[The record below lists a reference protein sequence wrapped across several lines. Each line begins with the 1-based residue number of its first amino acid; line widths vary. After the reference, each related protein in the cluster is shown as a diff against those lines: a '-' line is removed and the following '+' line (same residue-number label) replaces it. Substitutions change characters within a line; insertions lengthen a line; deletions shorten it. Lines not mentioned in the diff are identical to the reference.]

1 MRSHFVFWLYAD
13 KKMFTYIKITF
24 GDTFFSYFTYM
35 LYVAFGPI
43 YCINLFF
50 TVSCQLGSKSLGELG
65 CTWHCKRGFFL
76 IFKSTSSFG
85 CKVKTK
91 LEWFYSGCIPSF
103 SRNGKRE
110 RRYFL
115 FLYCFP
121 TQPLC
126 QSTFFTLTSLIF
138 FYNWPCISSHSPRGH
153 FKSGTIRT

>member
-1 MRSHFVFWLYAD
+1 
-13 KKMFTYIKITF
+13 MFTYIKITF

-50 TVSCQLGSKSLGELG
+50 TLSCQLGSKSLGELG

-91 LEWFYSGCIPSF
+91 LEWLYSGCIPSF
-103 SRNGKRE
+103 SRKEEDKIFSFFIASGPSLCVKH
-110 RRYFL
+110 FL
-115 FLYCFP
+115 H
-121 TQPLC
+121 TH
-126 QSTFFTLTSLIF
+126 FTIF
-138 FYNWPCISSHSPRGH
+138 FSTIDLALVLILLVDTSSQELYARKL
-153 FKSGTIRT
+153 F